1 VKLHSRFQTTL
12 MEDSAIGISIG
23 GNILVGKLLR
33 EVSKY
38 ASTIAP
44 EAVIASGALNLE
56 TLTSSPSVIH
66 GLRQAYGAA
75 LSALMICATVIICVS
90 ILTTFGMQ
98 RLNLVKISKEREAIK
113 QSGQPFCKDE
123 TDFRALSP

>member
-1 VKLHSRFQTTL
+1 